1 MPEKAPEAAPH
12 AKASEAARCAADYA
26 AIERTLLSSV
36 RGRWFLT
43 EHGRRS
49 RAADTE
55 MLLDAITR
63 LELVLLR
70 PPRRH
75 PGHALGDLVEMRQA
89 IERMRQDIAMQR
101 MEKMTT
107 VLRFIEQRLDAMIE
121 IWGLEDIGSR
131 RDARQEPTGAEAL
144 VSGPYEDGIG
154 PAEAPTDPVEGE
166 TQGLFSHA
174 PALSP
179 APSAA
184 IMLHGGRATAP
195 ETLTLA
201 QLSAVKREAL
211 FG

>member
-1 MPEKAPEAAPH
+1 
-12 AKASEAARCAADYA
+12 
-26 AIERTLLSSV
+26 
-36 RGRWFLT
+36 
-43 EHGRRS
+43 
-49 RAADTE
+49 

-70 PPRRH
+70 PPRRQ

-121 IWGLEDIGSR
+121 IWGLEDIGLR

-166 TQGLFSHA
+166 TQGIPSQTS
-174 PALSP
+174 ALSP

-195 ETLTLA
+195 EALTLA